1 MLGPFDASNIHAI
14 LKTVNKTTALYDSMK
29 PDSKVVNPAYP
40 VTSPDHI
47 LVQGVLASGAVAS
60 FAFRKP
66 PSTAVDDVG
75 FRWLITG
82 TKGEIEVTVPEMNW
96 QFADPRM
103 KLRIKKV
110 GEETAREVDY
120 VAGQEDER
128 TAGQIHVA
136 LNTARSYDAFAKG
149 DETRFA
155 TFESAL
161 ATHELL
167 QRIVESAGW

>member
-1 MLGPFDASNIHAI
+1 
-14 LKTVNKTTALYDSMK
+14 
-29 PDSKVVNPAYP
+29 
-40 VTSPDHI
+40 
-47 LVQGVLASGAVAS
+47 
-60 FAFRKP
+60 
-66 PSTAVDDVG
+66 
-75 FRWLITG
+75 
-82 TKGEIEVTVPEMNW
+82 
-96 QFADPRM
+96 M

-149 DETRFA
+149 DEARFA